1 MEVTGPRLSE
11 QHVQALVGEE
21 EQERKEEEQ
30 KEWRGAGR
38 CSWWEGGVVLFCCH
52 HSKGGQGLSGSRHAL
67 WRERQ
72 KGFVCRATV

>member
-38 CSWWEGGVVLFCCH
+38 CSWWVGGVVLFCCH
-52 HSKGGQGLSGSRHAL
+52 HSKGGQARSVV
-67 WRERQ
+67 W
-72 KGFVCRATV
+72 FPPRATRFHAFCGKKG